1 MLLASGPGTR
11 WSAYERCAA
20 HVTTWVSPHEGHMTS
35 IGRRLVDRSIGLPHR
50 RQVIDMGDVGG
61 VWTGPSRGGGGAPFR
76 AHRPPPPP
84 PPLHRPTSPA
94 TGRRDKT
101 PRAMPQTGTPP
112 TAGG

>member
-61 VWTGPSRGGGGAPFR
+61 GWTGPSGGGGGAPFR
-76 AHRPPPPP
+76 P
-84 PPLHRPTSPA
+84 HRPTPPLTRRHRPVTA
-94 TGRRDKT
+94 TEGRRE
-101 PRAMPQTGTPP
+101 
-112 TAGG
+112 